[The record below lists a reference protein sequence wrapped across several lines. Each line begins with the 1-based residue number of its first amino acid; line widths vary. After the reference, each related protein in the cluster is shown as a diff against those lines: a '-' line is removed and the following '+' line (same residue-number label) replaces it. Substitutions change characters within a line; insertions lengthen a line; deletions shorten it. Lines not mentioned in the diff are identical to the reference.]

1 MKEILFSQVMQGKTI
16 KGVLRIIREIL
27 YYKYNDST
35 YAQQAL
41 KEYEKKGVKVTFS
54 ARKDWIK
61 VDLFSGHEIIKLR
74 DKELVIEE
82 STNEQIEEF
91 LCNFYASEYK
101 KLGYHVE
108 VI

>member
-27 YYKYNDST
+27 YYKYQDSE
-35 YAQQAL
+35 YAQKIL

-54 ARKDWIK
+54 KNKDWIK
-61 VDLFSGHEIIKLR
+61 VNLFSGHEIIKLR
-74 DKELVIEE
+74 NKELIVEE
-82 STNEQIEEF
+82 STDEQIEDF
-91 LCNFYASEYK
+91 LCNFYVTEYK

-108 VI
+108 II